1 MMFQTMKK
9 LIFFAFILTV
19 IVVLLTALAYRDLV
33 FQNLAWILALL
44 VFLFLIWKY
53 DFVLMLKDY
62 ERAVIFRFGKVNR
75 VGGPGW
81 AVVLPPME
89 SYNYVDLRT
98 HTIDIPKQDVITKG
112 NIEISVDGVLYL
124 RVRKDNESVIKS
136 VVEIE
141 NYNEAAKLYIIGMIR
156 DIAGGMDLSDVISN
170 IEDFN
175 TQLKEGLKSLSEDW
189 GVECVAVEITDVQIP
204 KTVLDAMH
212 DQKAA
217 VQQKLATIERAEAHK
232 TEIEAV
238 KGATETLSDR
248 ALSYYY
254 IKALERMSEGK
265 STKIIF
271 PMELTRIASQISSKV
286 GPPGESKAAGE
297 EELIQKYAPL
307 LLEYM
312 KEEKKKRKGK
322 HGPKKKK

>member
-9 LIFFAFILTV
+9 LIFFAFILTA
-19 IVVLLTALAYRDLV
+19 IVVLMAAIAYQDAV
-33 FQNLAWILALL
+33 FQNIVWIVAVLA
-44 VFLFLIWKY
+44 FLFLLWKY

-81 AVVLPPME
+81 AVILPPME
-89 SYNYVDLRT
+89 SHSYVDLRT

-112 NIEISVDGVLYL
+112 NIEISLDGVVYL
-124 RVRKDNESVIKS
+124 RVRKDNESVVKS

-156 DIAGGMDLSDVISN
+156 DIAGGMELSNVISN

-189 GVECVAVEITDVQIP
+189 GVECVAVEITDIQIP
-204 KTVLDAMH
+204 KSVLDAMH
-212 DQKAA
+212 DQKVA
-217 VQQKLATIERAEAHK
+217 VQQKLATIERAEAQK

-254 IKALERMSEGK
+254 IKALERMSEGQ

-271 PMELTRIASQISSKV
+271 PMELTNLAASISKKV
-286 GPPGESKAAGE
+286 GPAGEAKTAGE
-297 EELIQKYAPL
+297 EELVKKYAPL
-307 LLEYM
+307 LLAYL
-312 KEEKKKRKGK
+312 KEEKEKREHKPK
-322 HGPKKKK
+322 VKKKK